1 MTQVEVERMEV
12 KHLPLVI
19 ALSCLWISLF
29 ALFVAI
35 LAMNS
40 GHMIYTIDDIY
51 IHLAIS
57 RNLNEFSVFGVTR
70 YEFSSS
76 SSSPLWDL
84 IISAGFLLVGV
95 NDMLPL
101 ALNAIL
107 ASIAVVTVYVLLK
120 DTDMS
125 PRYITGVLLSFVFFT
140 SLPGLVFTGME
151 HILQIILSLIFVV
164 LSSRVLSGDVRFG
177 KESFLL
183 FIVTPFVSAIRFESI
198 FLVIPV
204 VVLFLMK
211 REWTHALIV
220 LGMTAVPW
228 IVYGIV
234 SVQNGWLFL
243 PNSLIVKGI
252 DAVHY
257 GIGWFLVRGIA
268 NLVISPYLLGLL
280 IASVKLSRFQE
291 QGFWH
296 SDNVMMLIFVS
307 ACLMHLQFGS
317 IGWFFRYEAYLV
329 ALGVFTVA
337 VRGRRFLSGLN
348 IGSLSASTMQ
358 TGPKR
363 TRLYAYGLIILF
375 IAPLLAR
382 GALCIAWTPIA
393 SNNIYNQHYQIA
405 LFLDRFYTGETV
417 MMNDI
422 GCANFL
428 SDIVCIDKWGIGT
441 LDIGTSWLDGSISVD
456 TIRIAAANHGVEIAI
471 IYIDGLVPEEWEIVG
486 YWTIRNNV
494 AAYNSTV
501 AFLAVMPSER
511 DRLIANLIQFSSV
524 LSEDVIESGLY
535 TTIS

>member
-1 MTQVEVERMEV
+1 MEV
-12 KHLPLVI
+12 KHLPLII
-19 ALSCLWISLF
+19 ALFCLWLSLF
-29 ALFVAI
+29 VLSVAI

-57 RNLNEFSVFGVTR
+57 RNLNEFLVFGVTR

-76 SSSPLWDL
+76 SSSPFWNL

-95 NDMLPL
+95 SDMLPL
-101 ALNAIL
+101 ALNAVL
-107 ASIAVVTVYVLLK
+107 ASIAVVTVYMLLK
-120 DTDMS
+120 DTGMS

-151 HILQIILSLIFVV
+151 HILHIILSLIFVV
-164 LSSRVLSGDVRFG
+164 LSSRVLSGDMRFG
-177 KESFLL
+177 RESFLL
-183 FIVTPFVSAIRFESI
+183 FIVTPFVSAIRFESV
-198 FLVIPV
+198 FLAIPV
-204 VVLFLMK
+204 VLLFLMK
-211 REWTHALIV
+211 RDWTHALIV
-220 LGMTAVPW
+220 LGMTGVPW
-228 IVYGIV
+228 IIYGIV

-243 PNSLIVKGI
+243 PNSLVVKGI
-252 DAVHY
+252 AAIDN
-257 GIGWFLVRGIA
+257 GIGWFFVRGIA
-268 NLVISPYLLGLL
+268 NLVVSPYLLGLL
-280 IASVKLSRFQE
+280 IASVKLPRFQE

-296 SDNVMMLIFVS
+296 IDNVMKLLFVS
-307 ACLMHLQFGS
+307 SCLLHLQFGS

-329 ALGVFTVA
+329 ALGIFTVA
-337 VRGRRFLSGLN
+337 VRGHRFLSGLN
-348 IGSLSASTMQ
+348 LGSLSVSARQ

-363 TRLYAYGLIILF
+363 TRLYSLGLIMLF
-375 IAPLLAR
+375 IAPLAAR
-382 GALCIAWTPIA
+382 GALCFMWTPIA
-393 SNNIYNQHYQIA
+393 SNNIYNQQYQIG

-422 GCANFL
+422 GCANYL

-441 LDIGTSWLDGSISVD
+441 LDIGTSLLDDSISVD
-456 TIRIAAANHGVEIAI
+456 TIRITAANHDVKIAI
-471 IYIDGLVPEEWEIVG
+471 IYLDGLVPEEWEIVG

-511 DRLIANLIQFSSV
+511 DGLIANLLQFSLV

-535 TTIS
+535 TTMI